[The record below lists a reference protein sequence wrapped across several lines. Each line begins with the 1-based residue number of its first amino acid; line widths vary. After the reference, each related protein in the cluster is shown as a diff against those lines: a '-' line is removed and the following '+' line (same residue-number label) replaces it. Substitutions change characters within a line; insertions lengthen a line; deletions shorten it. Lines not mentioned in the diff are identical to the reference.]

1 MKDYQAAMLLAYPRA
16 EKLIENLGQLAE
28 AKAYGSYSGR
38 EATEVCVAR
47 ILSYLHAR
55 DCFAVLRDKVDEVL
69 SQLTREERYLLEY
82 KYFRRRKVLRGSS
95 RICSARSARA
105 PITAGS
111 AGWRA
116 S

>member
-55 DCFAVLRDKVDEVL
+55 DCFAVLRDKVDE
-69 SQLTREERYLLEY
+69 E
-82 KYFRRRKVLRGSS
+82 
-95 RICSARSARA
+95 
-105 PITAGS
+105 
-111 AGWRA
+111 
-116 S
+116 

>member
-1 MKDYQAAMLLAYPRA
+1 MKKYTGVMAMKDYQAAMLLAYPRA

-55 DCFAVLRDKVDEVL
+55 DCFAVRKRERRTAVL
-69 SQLTREERYLLEY
+69 P
-82 KYFRRRKVLRGSS
+82 RK
-95 RICSARSARA
+95 I
-105 PITAGS
+105 P
-111 AGWRA
+111 
-116 S
+116 